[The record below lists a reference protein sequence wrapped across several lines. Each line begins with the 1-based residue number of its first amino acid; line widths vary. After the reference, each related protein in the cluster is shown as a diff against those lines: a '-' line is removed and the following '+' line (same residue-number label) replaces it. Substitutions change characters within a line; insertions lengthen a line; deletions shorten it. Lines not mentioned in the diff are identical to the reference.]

1 MRTCASVSEIVE
13 QITRTIDEEKAHYP
27 TDRGAQ
33 FFFRGERKNYDAPR
47 SFGTH
52 FDCFLDRHAG
62 YVEHERD
69 IYEDV
74 LRLNVVSFKDDRTM
88 CDRIAR
94 MQHYRFPTRFA
105 DISTNALLAAFFAA
119 GGERSDSSLNDD
131 EDGYIRILKVAK
143 HKMKSFT
150 SDIITAI
157 SHLPLVSAENI
168 RVSNPGRNGLGYLTY
183 EVKNERT
190 GFYDFDSDPDLYQT
204 LCAELQ
210 QVWAFKPILNN
221 DRIRAQ
227 DGAFLAFGCRDNK
240 APLHPTFAP
249 EDYENENAPSFG
261 IKQIGFVRI
270 AAEAKATIRKHLRH
284 FGMSAETVYPDL
296 ENVAK
301 VLAERYLA
309 VQNLE

>member
-1 MRTCASVSEIVE
+1 MCVSVSASSIVE
-13 QITRTIDEEKAHYP
+13 LITRTIEEEKSRYP
-27 TDRGAQ
+27 KDERAE

-52 FDCFLDRHAG
+52 FDCFLDRNPS

-69 IYEDV
+69 IYEDA
-74 LRLNVVSFKDDRTM
+74 LRLNAVSFKDDRTM

-119 GGERSDSSLNDD
+119 GGERADATRPDD
-131 EDGYIRILKVAK
+131 EDGYIRIIKVAM

-157 SHLPLVSAENI
+157 SNLPLVAAENVH
-168 RVSNPGRNGLGYLTY
+168 VSNPKFNGLGYLTY
-183 EVKNERT
+183 EMKNVRA
-190 GFYDFDSDPDLYQT
+190 GFYDFDSDPDLYRD
-204 LCAELQ
+204 LCSELQ
-210 QVWAFKPILNN
+210 QVWAFKPVLNN

-227 DGAFLAFGCRDNK
+227 GGAFLAFGCRDEK
-240 APLHPTFAP
+240 ASLHPTFAP
-249 EDYENENAPSFG
+249 EDYENKNAPSYG
-261 IKQIGFVRI
+261 IKQIGYVRI
-270 AAEAKATIRKHLRH
+270 AARAKADILNQLRYL
-284 FGMSAETVYPDL
+284 GMSAETVYPDL

-301 VLAERYLA
+301 VVAERY
-309 VQNLE
+309 QDSKRF